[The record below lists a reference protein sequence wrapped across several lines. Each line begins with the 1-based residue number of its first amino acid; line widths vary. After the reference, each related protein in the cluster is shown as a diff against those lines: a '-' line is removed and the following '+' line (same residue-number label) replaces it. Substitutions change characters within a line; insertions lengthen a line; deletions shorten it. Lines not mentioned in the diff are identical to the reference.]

1 MAYAVGEALDPVV
14 NPLDAVE
21 RIVLANGWMFERQ
34 GDDEI
39 VAEVQ
44 GRVSVYR
51 MWFAWRPDIEALQ
64 FSSGFDVKVGRARRA
79 AVLELLAMINQAMWL
94 GHFELCSDAGMVAF
108 RHTMLLRGG
117 CGVTPEQII
126 DLIDGSFEASERYYP
141 AFHFVVWGGMP
152 PAKAMAASLMETMG
166 EA

>member
-1 MAYAVGEALDPVV
+1 MAYAVVQALDPVA

-64 FSSGFDVKVGRARRA
+64 FGSGFDVKVGRARRA
-79 AVLELLAMINQAMWL
+79 AVFELLAMVNAAMWL
-94 GHFELCSDAGMVAF
+94 GHFELCSDDGLVAF

-117 CGVTPEQII
+117 CGATPEQIV
-126 DLIDGSFEASERYYP
+126 DLIGESLEASERYYP
-141 AFHFVVWGGMP
+141 AFHFVVWGGMA
-152 PAKAMAASLMETMG
+152 PAKAMAASMMETMG

>member
-1 MAYAVGEALDPVV
+1 MAYAAVESLDTVA

-21 RIVLANGWMFERQ
+21 RVVLANGWVFERQ

-79 AVLELLAMINQAMWL
+79 AVLELLAMVNAAMWL
-94 GHFELCSDAGMVAF
+94 GHFELCSDDGLVAF

-117 CGVTPEQII
+117 CGATPEQIV
-126 DLIDGSFEASERYYP
+126 DLIAGSLEASERYYP